1 MTDLIRTIIVDDE
14 EHCINS
20 LSNLLKQYFSH
31 NILVEACCT
40 TVAGAVVAIK
50 EMKPRLVFLDVQI
63 GDETGF
69 DLLRQLPQAS
79 FEVIFTT
86 AYDKYAVQAFKCS
99 AVDYLLK
106 PVTKDDLQQAVE
118 KLAHKI
124 NLAET
129 AMRLQTLFHNLANP
143 KPPAKRICVPV
154 ASGLVF
160 LQVND
165 IIHCESNINYTTL
178 HLTDKKKLVVS
189 KTLKE
194 FEEMLSGFNFF
205 RVHNSH
211 LVNLE
216 YIKSYNKSKGGFVT
230 LADGTE
236 IEVATRRRDDFLKS
250 MK

>member
-20 LSNLLKQYFSH
+20 LNSLIQQYFSH

-40 TVAGAVVAIK
+40 TVIEAVAAIK
-50 EMKPRLVFLDVQI
+50 HFKPQLLFLDVQI
-63 GDETGF
+63 NDETGF
-69 DLLRQLPQAS
+69 DLLQQLPQAS
-79 FEVIFTT
+79 FDVIFTT

-99 AVDYLLK
+99 AIDYLLK

-124 NLAET
+124 TLAET

-143 KPPAKRICVPV
+143 KPIAKRICVPV

-160 LQVND
+160 LQVSD

-178 HLTDKKKLVVS
+178 YLTDKKKLVVS

-194 FEEMLSGFNFF
+194 FEEMLTGYRFF

-211 LVNLE
+211 MVNLD
-216 YIKSYNKSKGGFVT
+216 YIKVITKAKAV
-230 LADGTE
+230 LLPLLMA
-236 IEVATRRRDDFLKS
+236 RRLK
-250 MK
+250 